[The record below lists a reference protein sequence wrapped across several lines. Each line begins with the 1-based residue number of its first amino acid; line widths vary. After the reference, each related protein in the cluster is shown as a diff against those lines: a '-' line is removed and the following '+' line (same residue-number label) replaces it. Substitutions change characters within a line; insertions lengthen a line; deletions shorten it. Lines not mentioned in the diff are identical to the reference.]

1 MFIATGVS
9 RPALITTDGT
19 RWWMPDLLPPFRSHL
34 IVSVPGGGGIF
45 GWTDGP
51 PAPGHEVITESNGR
65 EALQHASKRRPD
77 LVLLDFMMPIMGGS
91 SVVEAMRE
99 DPALCNI
106 PVVIMSSLPESTIS
120 ESVSGMYAAFLRKPF
135 KLKAVI
141 DVVDAVLGRKN

>member
-1 MFIATGVS
+1 MLVMV
-9 RPALITTDGT
+9 R
-19 RWWMPDLLPPFRSHL
+19 
-34 IVSVPGGGGIF
+34 VSVALVLVVDDEFSVAEVLESILE
-45 GWTDGP
+45 D
-51 PAPGHEVITESNGR
+51 AGHEVITESNGR

-120 ESVSGMYAAFLRKPF
+120 ESVSGKYAAFLRKPF